1 MVTREG
7 MTRRIKPDL
16 VGTKGSIW
24 EKMTKRSE
32 VAHFCRDNVCLCN
45 DRLGP
50 ADADWS
56 FEYFEIWTGW
66 QRSAPLRV
74 QCL

>member
-1 MVTREG
+1 
-7 MTRRIKPDL
+7 MTRRINLDL
-16 VGTKGSIW
+16 TGSETSIQ
-24 EKMTKRSE
+24 EKTTKRSE

-45 DRLGP
+45 DRLPP

-66 QRSAPLRV
+66 QRSAPFTV
-74 QCL
+74 QCS